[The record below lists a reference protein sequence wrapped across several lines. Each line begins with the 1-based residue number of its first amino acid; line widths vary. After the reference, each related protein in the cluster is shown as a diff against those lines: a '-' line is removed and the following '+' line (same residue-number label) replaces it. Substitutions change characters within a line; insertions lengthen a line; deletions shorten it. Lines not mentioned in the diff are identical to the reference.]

1 MLIVTENNSF
11 FKMLTLN
18 KSFIHIVSKQKFSL
32 CLYNPTKAKNWR
44 LLVKKINLA
53 LPVQWTNG
61 SHIEIF
67 YSCKDPVKV
76 VSQTVK
82 NKQYFL
88 S

>member
-18 KSFIHIVSKQKFSL
+18 RSFTHIVSKQKFSL
-32 CLYNPTKAKNWR
+32 CLYNPAKAKNWR

-61 SHIEIF
+61 GHIEIF
-67 YSCKDPVKV
+67 YSCKDPIKV
-76 VSQTVK
+76 VSQTVN